1 MGNICRGDGTIRNGE
16 LCSPENIRSQ
26 RIILENNLCITF
38 PIGGKIATKPQ
49 RRKLW
54 LKIMC
59 HLRARHPIMILS
71 AVCRA
76 NWKKGNYGKD
86 HWLVGKGFEENA
98 LAQKTSPEAYVLN
111 EISDSVPVVIISK
124 DETVACAN
132 TIALTKMN
140 VEHKKGIVDKNSIKD
155 LKNAIK

>member
-1 MGNICRGDGTIRNGE
+1 MIKNYVSLEGAASHYDIVSRMQGE
-16 LCSPENIRSQ
+16 L
-26 RIILENNLCITF
+26 
-38 PIGGKIATKPQ
+38 
-49 RRKLW
+49 
-54 LKIMC
+54 
-59 HLRARHPIMILS
+59 
-71 AVCRA
+71 
-76 NWKKGNYGKD
+76 KKGNYGKD

-155 LKNAIK
+155 MKNAIK

>member
-1 MGNICRGDGTIRNGE
+1 MDCHCETVTVSPARNDNFTITE
-16 LCSPENIRSQ
+16 
-26 RIILENNLCITF
+26 
-38 PIGGKIATKPQ
+38 
-49 RRKLW
+49 
-54 LKIMC
+54 
-59 HLRARHPIMILS
+59 
-71 AVCRA
+71 
-76 NWKKGNYGKD
+76 KGNYGKD

-111 EISDSVPVVIISK
+111 EISDSVPVVIINK

-132 TIALTKMN
+132 TVALTKMN